1 MASRPRPL
9 SPALRWLE
17 RAADRRIAVS
27 DEAGEHPYE
36 TLVARSIAASEE
48 LRRERASLDG
58 ARVALLLRPGADF
71 IVAFFGVLLAGG
83 VVVVLSPIHPR
94 DETAYFC
101 ADASVE
107 RAIVHAELAS
117 LLPDD
122 LGHLSGAELGIRSFE
137 DGLSRAS
144 RAGVGLESFGEH
156 VPALQLYTSGT
167 TAKPKGALISHGNL
181 AVQQELLAEAWGV
194 SSSDT
199 LLHSLPLH
207 HMHGLAIA
215 LLTALGAG
223 ARVRLVPK
231 FLAHSIW
238 NEMKDATIFMAV
250 PSMYHKLLQA
260 FDEAPPPMREAWTD
274 NASALRLATSGSA
287 ALPVSL
293 AERWLHI
300 TGRIPL
306 ERFGMTEVGVGFAN
320 PRTGERRPGT
330 VGLPLPSVLSRIV
343 SDGKDAPEGELWI
356 AGPSVFLGYHERP
369 AANDESFVLDG
380 GERWFRTGDTVTK
393 DECGYLRVLGRTSVD
408 ILKSGGYKLSALEIE
423 EALRAHPSVSE
434 VAVVGVPH
442 ELWGD
447 EVVACVVPKAGRTV
461 DSDELGRFL
470 RTSLAPYKLPK
481 RYLAYSELP
490 KNAVG
495 KVQKPALRDLLK
507 Q

>member
-1 MASRPRPL
+1 
-9 SPALRWLE
+9 
-17 RAADRRIAVS
+17 
-27 DEAGEHPYE
+27 
-36 TLVARSIAASEE
+36 
-48 LRRERASLDG
+48 
-58 ARVALLLRPGADF
+58 
-71 IVAFFGVLLAGG
+71 
-83 VVVVLSPIHPR
+83 
-94 DETAYFC
+94 
-101 ADASVE
+101 
-107 RAIVHAELAS
+107 
-117 LLPDD
+117 
-122 LGHLSGAELGIRSFE
+122 
-137 DGLSRAS
+137 
-144 RAGVGLESFGEH
+144 
-156 VPALQLYTSGT
+156 
-167 TAKPKGALISHGNL
+167 
-181 AVQQELLAEAWGV
+181 
-194 SSSDT
+194 
-199 LLHSLPLH
+199 
-207 HMHGLAIA
+207 
-215 LLTALGAG
+215 
-223 ARVRLVPK
+223 
-231 FLAHSIW
+231 
-238 NEMKDATIFMAV
+238 MAV
-250 PSMYHKLLQA
+250 PSMYQKLLQA